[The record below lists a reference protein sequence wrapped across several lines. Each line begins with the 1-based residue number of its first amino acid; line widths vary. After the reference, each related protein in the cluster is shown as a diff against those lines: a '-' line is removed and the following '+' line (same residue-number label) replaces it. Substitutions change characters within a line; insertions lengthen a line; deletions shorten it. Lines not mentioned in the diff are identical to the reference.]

1 MNLDFGMPAAVF
13 RGEYRYKKPCLFKN
27 AVRDLS
33 IGWNEINELYQRA
46 DPTDDLFR
54 LRKGEIVPVSE
65 YVERFNDVGRTRY
78 RFNKPAV
85 YQYLKNGTTI
95 IYNRIN
101 NEPWVDDLAKQIAH
115 FAGGQTIVSGY
126 LAFGSDPS
134 FKSHWDTRD
143 VYAVQLAGKKRWTLS
158 APNFEMPLYMQQ
170 GKDMPHIKPPE
181 TVDME
186 VTLEAGDILYVPRG
200 WWHNPVPLGCETFH
214 LAIGVFPPNGYN
226 YMEWLMKKFPEI
238 PSLRRNFT
246 SWDEDNDN
254 IDNMAQEAAKM
265 IADEENY
272 RKFMSDFLGG
282 QRTDSAFL
290 MDVFGNPNMDKLP
303 KNCSLR
309 LNSIDLSTLKQD
321 YLIANGFKINVD
333 DISRKVF
340 ELIAKHEPIPLT
352 ELLMHFE
359 PDQQEKVSG
368 LLYQLGALDVVE
380 VLR

>member
-1 MNLDFGMPAAVF
+1 
-13 RGEYRYKKPCLFKN
+13 
-27 AVRDLS
+27 
-33 IGWNEINELYQRA
+33 
-46 DPTDDLFR
+46 
-54 LRKGEIVPVSE
+54 
-65 YVERFNDVGRTRY
+65 
-78 RFNKPAV
+78 
-85 YQYLKNGTTI
+85 
-95 IYNRIN
+95 
-101 NEPWVDDLAKQIAH
+101 
-115 FAGGQTIVSGY
+115 
-126 LAFGSDPS
+126 
-134 FKSHWDTRD
+134 
-143 VYAVQLAGKKRWTLS
+143 
-158 APNFEMPLYMQQ
+158 
-170 GKDMPHIKPPE
+170 
-181 TVDME
+181 
-186 VTLEAGDILYVPRG
+186 
-200 WWHNPVPLGCETFH
+200 
-214 LAIGVFPPNGYN
+214 
-226 YMEWLMKKFPEI
+226 MEWLMKKFPEI

-309 LNSIDLSTLKQD
+309 LNSIDLSTLEQD

-368 LLYQLGALDVVE
+368 LLYQLGTLDVVE